1 MMNQEALENMV
12 RNILQEVN
20 SGAVSTTTSSKVS
33 GDTLTVRDYPL
44 GTKRPELV
52 KTSTSKS
59 LDDITLKNVLDGTI
73 KPEDVRVT
81 AETLKMQAQVARDA
95 GRATLANNFER
106 AAELTIV
113 PDERILEIYNAM
125 RPYRSSKEEL
135 LAIADELENVYN
147 ATICSNYVREAAQ
160 LYQERKKLKG
170 DN

>member
-1 MMNQEALENMV
+1 MAQSPQQLPKSERRYTDSTRLST
-12 RNILQEVN
+12 RNK
-20 SGAVSTTTSSKVS
+20 TSR
-33 GDTLTVRDYPL
+33 TC
-44 GTKRPELV
+44 

-59 LDDITLKNVLDGTI
+59 LDDITLKSVLDGTI

-125 RPYRSSKEEL
+125 RPYRSSREEL
-135 LAIADELENVYN
+135 LAIADELESVYH